1 MYAFVA
7 IDTDGNTV
15 KGLTF
20 YEHGETPGLGGEI
33 ENPSWR
39 ENGWVSSCLMTAAI
53 RQFVSL
59 KGAQILRTHTALTG
73 FQARR

>member
-33 ENPSWR
+33 ETR
-39 ENGWVSSCLMTAAI
+39 HGVKM
-53 RQFVSL
+53 
-59 KGAQILRTHTALTG
+59 GG
-73 FQARR
+73 